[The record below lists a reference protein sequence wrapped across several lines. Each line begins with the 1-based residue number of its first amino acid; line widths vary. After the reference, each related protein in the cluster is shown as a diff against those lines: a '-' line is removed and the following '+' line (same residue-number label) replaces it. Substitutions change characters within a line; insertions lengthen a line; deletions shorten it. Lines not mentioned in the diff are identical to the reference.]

1 MEKEKLLFGSPAEI
15 TLDHKQLL
23 RTHWTSKYQS
33 KEEKSSMNAT
43 SIDTTFQDVLLKR
56 KTEQAIISYT
66 TTSLQQKCPSS
77 ILGPILIRC
86 LPVGCCY
93 RQVFLFQF
101 RNLRKFVL
109 IVRLMIVRPAT
120 FSRQSTQFSD
130 IVVNLPIDCY
140 YRILQLRHYVDKL
153 LLMLSFRNKILDV
166 IET

>member
-23 RTHWTSKYQS
+23 HTHWTSKYQS
-33 KEEKSSMNAT
+33 KEEKSSSVNAL
-43 SIDTTFQDVLLKR
+43 SLRGVYRYNILCRILLKR
-56 KTEQAIISYT
+56 KTEQALISYT
-66 TTSLQQKCPSS
+66 TTRLQHKCPSS

-130 IVVNLPIDCY
+130 IVV
-140 YRILQLRHYVDKL
+140 
-153 LLMLSFRNKILDV
+153 S
-166 IET
+166 